1 MVKRLLAFA
10 LAGGCAL
17 ILPAKDLVDYRTGDL
32 IAEDIVTP
40 VLLRVVD
47 PVATEALKAREAERI
62 PVIVRFCPSVAA
74 QVESEIQARFATA
87 RSNFLVLQQQT
98 FNQPRLNAAQ
108 INSRKFQNL
117 MGAFKRQ
124 HKGLPLSDPLAA
136 EWARGND
143 GRTVQDGLLARLR
156 PILEKPVRA
165 FRNDIRLGRF
175 VTVIPVASMDEP
187 IVPDDAKA
195 RGWRMART
203 NLLTLAQA
211 RSLVLKQFGT
221 NEMAVARFAERHLRV
236 NSFVEAELTLAT
248 RARQTDPLLVA
259 DTYQAGQ
266 VLARAGQVMDA
277 KILAAVTQLL
287 EKTAAGR
294 LAQQVVQEKERV
306 ALAQVQSADVRQIN
320 RKLLI
325 GLLVTAAFLL
335 GFLFWAALRRANR
348 NSLAL
353 ALGDGLSP
361 GLIANAP
368 GTGSTAGD
376 VSWQQRALA
385 AEQKAERAHGAIRAG
400 AMAQLKEKLVGSLV
414 TQQGELLE
422 AQKAAAAEMAEMER
436 RLNELHAPLQE
447 RLRTYEAR
455 IVDLESALVAKGEE
469 NRELI
474 KAKIDL
480 LRKQLEA
487 ARTGKHLQFN

>member
-1 MVKRLLAFA
+1 MVKRLLVFA

-17 ILPAKDLVDYRTGDL
+17 LLTAKDLVDYRAGD
-32 IAEDIVTP
+32 IVTEDIVTP
-40 VLLRVVD
+40 ILLRVVD
-47 PVATEALKAREAERI
+47 PVATEALKGREAERI

-74 QVESEIQARFATA
+74 QIESEIQVRFSTA
-87 RSNFLVLQQQT
+87 RSNFMVLQRQS
-98 FNQPRLNAAQ
+98 FDQPRLTAGQ

-124 HKGLPLSDPLAA
+124 YKGFPLNEPLAA

-143 GRTVQDGLLARLR
+143 GRDVQEAFVARLR

-175 VTVIPVASMDEP
+175 VTIIPVASVDEP
-187 IVPDDAKA
+187 VVAEDAKA

-203 NLLTLAQA
+203 NLITLAQA
-211 RSLVLKQFGT
+211 RALMLKQFGT
-221 NEMAVARFAERHLRV
+221 NEMAAAKFAERHLRV
-236 NSFVEAELTLAT
+236 NSFVEAELTLAA

-266 VLARAGQVMDA
+266 VLARAGQVMDG
-277 KILAAVTQLL
+277 KVLAAVAQLL

-306 ALAQVQSADVRQIN
+306 ALAKVQSADVQQRNQ
-320 RKLLI
+320 RLLI
-325 GLLVTAAFLL
+325 GLVVTASLLL
-335 GFLFWAALRRANR
+335 GFLFWAAWRRTNR
-348 NSLAL
+348 NPLAMTV
-353 ALGDGLSP
+353 AGGLPP
-361 GLIANAP
+361 GLITNSP
-368 GTGSTAGD
+368 GVGPRADD

-414 TQQGELLE
+414 SQQGEMVE
-422 AQKAAAAEMAEMER
+422 AQTAAAVEMAEMER

-455 IVDLESALVAKGEE
+455 IADLENALVAKGEE

-487 ARTGKHLQFN
+487 ARAGKNLQFN